1 MADSGKKAAND
12 RADRRQAERD
22 KRIKTGKPVAMFGT
36 LKPPKPKGGK

>member
-22 KRIKTGKPVAMFGT
+22 KRIKTGKPAATVT
-36 LKPPKPKGGK
+36 PKKGGK